1 MNATTMSQDEIVRA
15 GLNALLRE
23 LGSVGLIRFL
33 QQFELGSGD
42 YTAER
47 HQWLDGISID
57 ELWAGE
63 ADCPVAAVV
72 PGSDPNA
79 GPVRVGD

>member
-1 MNATTMSQDEIVRA
+1 MNANTMTQDEIVRA
-15 GLNALLRE
+15 GLDALLRE
-23 LGSVGLIRFL
+23 LGSVGLVRFL

-57 ELWAGE
+57 ELWTGG
-63 ADCPVAAVV
+63 DDRSVAAVV
-72 PGSDPNA
+72 PGCDPRA
-79 GPVRVGD
+79 GPVRMGD